1 VTVSRE
7 QFDLAGLLSYQ
18 PIPVAARLRPL
29 PPAAEALCLLT
40 SLEDVRAATRR
51 AAGSAHRLLSIYTAD
66 LEPEVYDQPAF
77 LEIVK
82 RFVLSRSFAKVRVL
96 LHEPL
101 HLIGNSNRFV
111 AMARRLTSYIEI
123 RVVAPAFHGRQSAM
137 LIADDKVIV
146 YRTRASSWD
155 GVAGFNQPAVA
166 QLHRQE
172 FDEMWVGSEPDDEL
186 QVARR

>member
-1 VTVSRE
+1 MVGRE
-7 QFDLAGLLSYQ
+7 QFDLAGLLGSL
-18 PIPVAARLRPL
+18 PMAAPARLRP
-29 PPAAEALCLLT
+29 PPPPPPESLSMLT
-40 SLEDVRAATRR
+40 SLEDVRTATRR
-51 AAGSAHRLLSIYTAD
+51 AASSAQRLISIYTAD

-123 RVVAPAFHGRQSAM
+123 RVVAPAYQGRPSAM
-137 LIADDKVIV
+137 LIADDKAIV
-146 YRTRASSWD
+146 YRTRAASWD
-155 GVAGFNQPAVA
+155 GVAGFNQPPVA
-166 QLHRQE
+166 RLHRQE
-172 FDEMWVGSEPDDEL
+172 FDEMWVASEPDDEL
-186 QVARR
+186 RVARR